1 MGAIKTRRIKNDVIM
16 NMRLVC
22 MSRYDKSMITF
33 CKSHGGFIAYL
44 IRCDFS
50 RFKGLLDL
58 ISDDIAPWDVFLSFF
73 SSQIFTVK
81 ALFMIKHP
89 KILCFKIKK
98 GNKSTLSDLFPNII
112 QGKVLNTFP
121 CKILYI
127 DF

>member
-44 IRCDFS
+44 IRCDLS

-58 ISDDIAPWDVFLSFF
+58 ISDDIAPGMSSYHSSPLRFL
-73 SSQIFTVK
+73 
-81 ALFMIKHP
+81 LLKHY
-89 KILCFKIKK
+89 
-98 GNKSTLSDLFPNII
+98 S
-112 QGKVLNTFP
+112 
-121 CKILYI
+121 
-127 DF
+127 